1 MVDSFDKRFVKGKHG
16 KSHVQYPPFH
26 ERGNN
31 GIEKILLEPV
41 PKFFERDGDAQITA
55 ANFGGVDN
63 NASIIFGRDRTGVGE
78 IDSPFTLTKE
88 GTNKETL
95 GINSFGDYMGAGAID
110 IVVGRMAPFP
120 LAMEG
125 FSVGPMFRTATN
137 IPELSLETLDG
148 QENGENFI
156 TQHPQFAMDAARI
169 YISQMSSVDETFGI
183 AKNPKK
189 TSMAVPTKGATE
201 VALEGGFK
209 METENKLTAHSSIMI
224 KADKVRMHSRHDI
237 KIVTG
242 GEAYDSQGEPIMTTG
257 GIHLIAGNRKGENQP
272 IPLGYNLEACLQEV
286 LYVSKETL
294 KIMARFCK
302 RQMAYNDVLSSHEH
316 MSPFGPGLMCTP
328 SITGAPTGTY
338 TVVHQFIG
346 VQKQIDNL
354 LSEIIRVRST
364 FLDPPT
370 TQTSNKR
377 YINSVNNTTN

>member
-1 MVDSFDKRFVKGKHG
+1 MVDSFDKRFVKGRHG
-16 KSHVQYPPFH
+16 KTHVYYRPYH

-41 PKFFERDGDAQITA
+41 PKFFQRDGDAQITA

-78 IDSPFTLTKE
+78 TDSPFNYDKKESTK
-88 GTNKETL
+88 KTL
-95 GINSFGDYMGAGAID
+95 GINSYGDYMGAGAID

-125 FSVGPMFRTATN
+125 FSVGPMFTTSHD
-137 IPELSLETLDG
+137 IKELSLETLDG
-148 QENGENFI
+148 QENGSNFI

-169 YISQMSSVDETFGI
+169 YISQMSSVDDTFSI
-183 AKNPKK
+183 AKNPKA
-189 TSMAVPTKGATE
+189 TSVNAQGQKSTE
-201 VALEGGFK
+201 LTVSSGFK
-209 METENKLTAHSSIMI
+209 FESERSLSAHSSIMI

-257 GIHLIAGNRKGENQP
+257 GIHLIAGNRQGKNQP

-286 LYVSKETL
+286 LYVTNETL
-294 KIMARFCK
+294 KIMARFCQ
-302 RQMAYNDVLSSHEH
+302 RQMHYNDVLASHEH

-328 SITGAPTGTY
+328 SITGAPTGTH
-338 TVVHQFIG
+338 TVVHQFVG

-354 LSEIIRVRST
+354 MSEIIRVRST

-370 TQTSNKR
+370 TEASNKR
-377 YINSVNNTTN
+377 YINSVHNTTN